1 MYGPRRVR
9 VPFGLL
15 RVLGRTAALL
25 DQRGLYKLVKSAHS
39 QVGER
44 ERDEAAVEL
53 TWWPVRA
60 AATCGAQRRARRHRG
75 RHRQRPSP
83 RRTCGGRQRTA
94 GRDSTSVVIA
104 HTEAAELVDGAIRT
118 HVYEAEGDCLLVYV
132 QRQDATGAKLETP
145 IDVPAFVSV
154 AGRHYRPTGTAYH
167 LGTAAHG
174 HFVAVVPRVPGTM
187 HAPASGWM
195 LVDNGQM
202 MVWPRGLADAPRG
215 AQLVAV
221 LLQRVLQAT
230 APVPAPASPA
240 TFMSAISVYVPA
252 HAPTPMPAP
261 GSTPA
266 PTPASEPAP
275 MRPST
280 PTTNAAA
287 ASDADLAAAVAQ
299 LAAGLAGGPAAFPSI
314 LPGRETEQARGNMRV
329 DLLATTTGTSA
340 YVHRSVLQDWLDRL
354 LPHDQQLGGC

>member
-1 MYGPRRVR
+1 
-9 VPFGLL
+9 
-15 RVLGRTAALL
+15 
-25 DQRGLYKLVKSAHS
+25 
-39 QVGER
+39 
-44 ERDEAAVEL
+44 
-53 TWWPVRA
+53 
-60 AATCGAQRRARRHRG
+60 
-75 RHRQRPSP
+75 
-83 RRTCGGRQRTA
+83 
-94 GRDSTSVVIA
+94 VVIA
-104 HTEAAELVDGAIRT
+104 HPEAAELVDGAIRT
-118 HVYEAEGDCLLVYV
+118 HVYEAEGECLLVYV

-145 IDVPAFVSV
+145 IDVPALVSV

-187 HAPASGWM
+187 HAPVSGWM

-221 LLQRVLQAT
+221 LLQRVLPAT

-240 TFMSAISVYVPA
+240 IFMSPISVYVPPL
-252 HAPTPMPAP
+252 APTPMPAP
-261 GSTPA
+261 ASTPA

-275 MRPST
+275 VRPST

-287 ASDADLAAAVAQ
+287 TSDPDLAAAVAQ
-299 LAAGLAGGPAAFPSI
+299 LAGGLASFPSI
-314 LPGRETEQARGNMRV
+314 LPGRETEQARGNIRV